1 MRIGEVDAMYISRKF
16 RVLYFFAALAIVLIH
31 SGIMA
36 GMDKQA
42 VWCRTAIDI
51 YTQRL
56 TCWAVPFFFA
66 AAGYWFSQGG
76 YMRGKQSYLIFLKNK
91 IRSLVVPYFLF
102 ILIALAVSL
111 PALMAA
117 NIIAHRSIWTNTVFS
132 EPSLYEMLNKTFA
145 LTIAEPKPLGVMWF
159 IRTLFFIF
167 LFAPLYKVVARYCS
181 VLFLIG
187 VVLFEIFIP
196 GYDFKHFPLWFGA
209 AIWFYLG
216 LWLGVARRGSLVKVK
231 APIWVPFLFLAIGF
245 LWGVRVADFQGI
257 PHVDMLVKLCFIL
270 GIWFLYD
277 HVDRYL
283 PANLPEFIMWSFW
296 LYCTH
301 NMIVL
306 YVIAGGRGLLGRS
319 DAVVC
324 VLPVFVFLI
333 STTLSLTAAWL
344 MDRKFHKA
352 FEVFTGGR

>member
-1 MRIGEVDAMYISRKF
+1 MNNMYISRKF

-31 SGIMA
+31 SGTMA

-42 VWCRTAIDI
+42 AWCRAAVNI

-76 YMRGKQSYLIFLKNK
+76 YMHGKQSYLMFLKNK
-91 IRSLVVPYFLF
+91 VRSLVVPYFLF

-132 EPSLYEMLNKTFA
+132 EPSLYEMLNQTFA
-145 LTIAEPKPLGVMWF
+145 LTIAEPRPLGVMWF

-196 GYDFKHFPLWFGA
+196 GYDFKYFPLWFGA

-216 LWLGVARRGSLVKVK
+216 LWLGVFRKGALVAVK
-231 APIWVPFLFLAIGF
+231 APIWVPMLLLVIAYLWAFGF
-245 LWGVRVADFQGI
+245 LPMPYGGVIAK
-257 PHVDMLVKLCFIL
+257 MCFIA
-270 GIWFLYD
+270 GIWLLYD
-277 HVDRYL
+277 YVDSRL
-283 PANLPEFIMWSFW
+283 PQRMPKFIEWSFW

-301 NMIVL
+301 NMVVL
-306 YVIAGGRGLLGRS
+306 YAIACGRGVLGRA

-324 VLPVFVFLI
+324 VLPVFVFLAATI
-333 STTLSLTAAWL
+333 VSLSVAWL

-352 FEVFTGGR
+352 FEVLTGGRQ